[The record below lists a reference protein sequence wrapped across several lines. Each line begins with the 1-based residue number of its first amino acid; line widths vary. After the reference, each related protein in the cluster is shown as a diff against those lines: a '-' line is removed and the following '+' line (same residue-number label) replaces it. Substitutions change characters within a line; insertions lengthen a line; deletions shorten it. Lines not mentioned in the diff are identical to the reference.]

1 MEGRGGCQV
10 VGVLDIYS
18 NKSCLNLT
26 KVNSFLKSHSH
37 PTNGSYR
44 GHQCSWNLTP
54 TSSM

>member
-26 KVNSFLKSHSH
+26 KVNSFL
-37 PTNGSYR
+37 
-44 GHQCSWNLTP
+44 
-54 TSSM
+54 